1 MPLAMEGTRVLSPLE
16 RDAVKLVFKDAID
29 PWDISLTVVESLEI
43 ELERHALLDINKR
56 VGNQFRPLSSIQPQE
71 IIDRIKQPPP
81 IEQQLPPIERQP
93 ATFNQSVQAA
103 STYDGDGKIRISR
116 SAFPHTD
123 ALNIN
128 STRADTTIFK
138 PANMHYLSTLIH
150 ECTHYWQEVY
160 GRHTFYKNFYDFTRY
175 QLLKRDVPELS
186 ANQHASAVQIY
197 FLIEWQLA
205 HRPKGSDVNLT
216 RLIHECTHYWQEV
229 YGRHTFYKN
238 FYDFTRYQLLKRDV
252 PELSANQHASAVQIY
267 FLIEWQLAHR
277 PKGSDVNLTSR
288 SPNPEHNVGPVDRFR
303 NIDMR
308 IHNSGKGTSRIV
320 KYQHAR
326 ESIHNYFS
334 WLLVELRYGWKA
346 VCQGKES
353 FTKNKR
359 QAWVPTWA

>member
-216 RLIHECTHYWQEV
+216 
-229 YGRHTFYKN
+229 
-238 FYDFTRYQLLKRDV
+238 
-252 PELSANQHASAVQIY
+252 
-267 FLIEWQLAHR
+267 
-277 PKGSDVNLTSR
+277 SR

-326 ESIHNYFS
+326 ESIHNYFG

-353 FTKNKR
+353 FAKNKR